1 MQTKVNAHSREGVSI
16 MTSSKFDFD
25 YVEKQVRKKTFGII
39 STIDS
44 KGRPHSTGIIY
55 AVGSPD
61 SPFALYS
68 IVGEKYAK
76 VRNIKRNPK
85 VSLVVTF
92 PHYWIRFA
100 PASYVMF
107 RGTAEI
113 VPGNDPD
120 GHWAMSQ
127 TRIGRMNLQVEAEE
141 IGMDF
146 VYIKITPEPTVFCY
160 SLGFGLMEARGNPE
174 NLGYKV
180 TIPKERR

>member
-1 MQTKVNAHSREGVSI
+1 
-16 MTSSKFDFD
+16 MTDSKFNFDF
-25 YVEKQVRKKTFGII
+25 VEREVRKKSFGVL
-39 STIDS
+39 STIDI
-44 KGRPHSTGIIY
+44 KGRPHSTGVIY

-61 SPFALYS
+61 LPFALYS
-68 IVGEKYAK
+68 IVGDRYAK
-76 VRNIKRNPK
+76 VRNIKRNPN
-85 VSLVVTF
+85 VSLVVTY

-113 VPGNDPD
+113 LPSTDSD

-127 TRIGRMNLQVEAEE
+127 TRIGRMNLQTDAADL
-141 IGMDF
+141 GMDF

-160 SLGFGLMEARGNPE
+160 GLGFGIMKQRSEHA

-180 TIPKERR
+180 IIPEARR

>member
-1 MQTKVNAHSREGVSI
+1 M
-16 MTSSKFDFD
+16 
-25 YVEKQVRKKTFGII
+25 VEKRFTFETVETAVRKKTFGVLT
-39 STIDS
+39 TIDS

-55 AVGSPD
+55 AVGSKD
-61 SPFALYS
+61 KPFAVY
-68 IVGEKYAK
+68 IIAGVNYVK
-76 VRNIKRNPK
+76 VRNIRRNPN

-113 VPGNDPD
+113 LPGNDTD
-120 GHWAMSQ
+120 GKKAMSQ
-127 TRIGRMNLQVEAEE
+127 TRIGRMNLQTDAESLGVE
-141 IGMDF
+141 F

-160 SLGFGLMEARGNPE
+160 ALGFGIVEMRREHA

-180 TIPKERR
+180 IIPENRG

>member
-1 MQTKVNAHSREGVSI
+1 MGVCVFVMTDSRFS
-16 MTSSKFDFD
+16 FDF
-25 YVEKQVRKKTFGII
+25 VESQVRKKTFGVL

-68 IVGEKYAK
+68 IVGVKYAK
-76 VRNIKRNPK
+76 VRNINQNPK
-85 VSLVVTF
+85 VSLVVTY

-113 VPGNDPD
+113 IPDSDPG
-120 GHWAMSQ
+120 GRWAMSQ
-127 TRIGRMNLQVEAEE
+127 TRIGRMNLQTDAEE
-141 IGMDF
+141 LGMEF
-146 VYIKITPEPTVFCY
+146 AYIKITPEPTVFCY
-160 SLGFGLMEARGNPE
+160 GLGFGLMEQRKEHA
-174 NLGYKV
+174 NLEYKV
-180 TIPKERR
+180 TIPEERR